1 MKIKH
6 EYPPKHIWNTVVDA
20 GMAPDPASVLFT
32 YGDTLYV
39 PSGQQVSDDFMAHE
53 ELHTKQQGDD
63 PDAWWSRYIE
73 DEYFRVDQEAKA
85 YGKQYTFL
93 CKKHKDRNA
102 QTRILINLARIL
114 AGPLYGNVLQNSAA
128 MKMIKDNA

>member
-6 EYPPKHIWNTVVDA
+6 EYPPKHIWDAVVDA
-20 GMAPDPASVLFT
+20 GMAPDPETVFFT

-39 PSGQQVSDDFMAHE
+39 PSGRQVPDDLIAHE

-63 PDAWWSRYIE
+63 PDAWWSRYIG
-73 DEYFRVDQEAKA
+73 DEYFRIDQEAKA
-85 YGKQYTFL
+85 YGKQYAFL

-102 QTRILINLARIL
+102 QARILFNLARIL
-114 AGPLYGNVLQNSAA
+114 SGPLYGNVIRHLAA
-128 MKMIKDNA
+128 TKMIKDNA